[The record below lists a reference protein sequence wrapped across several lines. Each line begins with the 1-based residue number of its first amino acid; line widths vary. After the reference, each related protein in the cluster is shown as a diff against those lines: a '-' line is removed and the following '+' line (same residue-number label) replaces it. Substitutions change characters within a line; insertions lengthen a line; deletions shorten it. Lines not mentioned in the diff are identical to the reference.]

1 MSQQELAEPL
11 YQGRRGTEVSLCQAG
26 IRHQESLSGGDNT
39 RAGSWREEQV
49 NLGRI
54 VWGPGKNF
62 HTEAG
67 TCASYRGVNFSGELW
82 WWIMKNYLAGFSHC
96 CPVAT
101 QAEWKIKNFQ
111 AGGGEAEKVQNPA
124 KPAWDLFLG
133 VASFLFLFF
142 PVGAI
147 RKMKEAE
154 CTCLGIAVMWNPI
167 LSLEALA
174 KTSPCTAFLCGDLQL
189 LREGRPQLQ
198 DQSLCWLH
206 GSGWSTW
213 AECPVGMTCFS
224 PLCASRPWLLRS
236 GPAPALSN

>member
-1 MSQQELAEPL
+1 MSHQGLAEAL
-11 YQGRRGTEVSLCQAG
+11 CQGRRGTEASLCQAG
-26 IRHQESLSGGDNT
+26 IRHHESLSVGDNT
-39 RAGSWREEQV
+39 RAGFWREEQV

-54 VWGPGKNF
+54 VWGLEKNF

-67 TCASYRGVNFSGELW
+67 ACAVTGALIFPGSHGG
-82 WWIMKNYLAGFSHC
+82 WIMKNYLAGFSHC

-101 QAEWKIKNFQ
+101 QAEWKVKNFQ
-111 AGGGEAEKVQNPA
+111 AGGGEAEEVQNPA

-154 CTCLGIAVMWNPI
+154 CTCLGVAVMWNPI

-198 DQSLCWLH
+198 DQSLCWLR
-206 GSGWSTW
+206 GSGWSAW
-213 AECPVGMTCFS
+213 AECPAGMTCFS
-224 PLCASRPWLLRS
+224 PPLCLQTLASQIR
-236 GPAPALSN
+236 ACACIV